1 MKVYK
6 LIYIFTV
13 LCVIIGKTWV
23 NGQDKLELNFH
34 IGYSK
39 PLLEAYGTNV
49 TLSSTKDYI
58 LIDGKRLI
66 NSNNLGTEQ
75 GITVQTYIKYSVI
88 KNGYLKA
95 LFNLGYNNLYS
106 SHEGPEVSYGI
117 RIQSFSIGL
126 GAEICPLGNKIFY
139 PAVFA
144 LIRTNFV
151 GGESFNYTG
160 LDFFKVTPRYGY
172 SGGLNLNYRFNK
184 KTGMYAGWTYNY
196 DNTWSKQTDE
206 TVTNDVHTIV
216 FRDKAN
222 SINGLQNDRRIAY
235 SSFYIGMN
243 FYIK

>member
-1 MKVYK
+1 
-6 LIYIFTV
+6 
-13 LCVIIGKTWV
+13 VIIGKTPA
-23 NGQDKLELNFH
+23 NGQDKLELVFH

-49 TLSSTKDYI
+49 ILSATQDYI

-75 GITVQTYIKYSVI
+75 GYTVQTFIKYSII

-95 LFNLGYNNLYS
+95 LFNLGYNNLNS
-106 SHEGPEVSYGI
+106 SHESPGYSYGV

-126 GAEICPLGNKIFY
+126 GTEICPIGNKKFY
-139 PAVFA
+139 PSVFA
-144 LIRTNFV
+144 LLRTNFI
-151 GGESFNYTG
+151 GGESYHAAG
-160 LDFFKVTPRYGY
+160 LDFFKVTPRFGY

-184 KTGMYAGWTYNY
+184 KTGIYAGWTYSY
-196 DNTWSKQTDE
+196 DNTWDKHTDE

-222 SINGLQNDRRIAY
+222 STNGLQNDRRIAY

-243 FYIK
+243 FFVK

>member
-13 LCVIIGKTWV
+13 LCIFIGKTAV
-23 NGQDKLELNFH
+23 NGQDKLELNFS

-75 GITVQTYIKYSVI
+75 GITVQTFFKYSFI

-106 SHEGPEVSYGI
+106 SHDGTDVSYGI
-117 RIQSFSIGL
+117 RVQSFSIGL
-126 GAEICPLGNKIFY
+126 GAEICPLGNKKFY

-144 LIRTNFV
+144 LIRTNFI

-172 SGGLNLNYRFNK
+172 SGGFNLNYRFNK
-184 KTGMYAGWTYNY
+184 KTGMYAGWTYSY